1 MAGPSSSQEVVK
13 LLESVPELVLQW
25 MQEVSCSLCCQTVR
39 EGDPK
44 GIFLENEWGKRTE
57 NVGGRLQSLCC
68 HSLRTCKIVESR
80 ASLVLLLKELFATM
94 CVIHNDIYLNVSEPG
109 NLKMMLCFRHGH
121 FLLFYISTNSCCGI

>member
-13 LLESVPELVLQW
+13 LLESVPELVLQG

-57 NVGGRLQSLCC
+57 NVGGRL
-68 HSLRTCKIVESR
+68 
-80 ASLVLLLKELFATM
+80 
-94 CVIHNDIYLNVSEPG
+94 
-109 NLKMMLCFRHGH
+109 
-121 FLLFYISTNSCCGI
+121 